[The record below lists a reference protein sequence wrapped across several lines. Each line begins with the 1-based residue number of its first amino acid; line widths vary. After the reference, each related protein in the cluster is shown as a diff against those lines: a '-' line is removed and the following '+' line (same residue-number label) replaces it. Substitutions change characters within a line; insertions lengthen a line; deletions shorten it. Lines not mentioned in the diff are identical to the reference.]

1 MSEPVFLELEDV
13 LLLHEQQLARYG
25 GGAGI
30 RDLRLLESAVA
41 TPRATFGG
49 EYLHAGLFEM
59 AAAYAFHISQNQPF
73 VDGNKRTGLV
83 GALVFLELNGI
94 AVTDPAGEL
103 YDAMIGI
110 AEHRFSKD
118 DLTELLRKLAEMIIP
133 LPDTL
138 RV

>member
-1 MSEPVFLELEDV
+1 MPDPVFLELEDV

-30 RDLRLLESAVA
+30 RDLGLLESAVA
-41 TPRATFGG
+41 TPLATFGG

-94 AVTDPAGEL
+94 LVTDPAGEL
-103 YDAMIGI
+103 YDAMIGV

-118 DLTELLRKLAEMIIP
+118 YLAKLLRKLGE
-133 LPDTL
+133 
-138 RV
+138 